1 VPLRSTPEFSFTF
14 SSNIL
19 LLRSTVKNFP
29 LQIKLDQEKP
39 YLILAPEELAPKNFG
54 GKRLIE

>member
-1 VPLRSTPEFSFTF
+1 
-14 SSNIL
+14 L

-29 LQIKLDQEKP
+29 LQIKLDLEKP
-39 YLILAPEELAPKNFG
+39 YLILAPEELAPKNFW

>member
-1 VPLRSTPEFSFTF
+1 M
-14 SSNIL
+14 L